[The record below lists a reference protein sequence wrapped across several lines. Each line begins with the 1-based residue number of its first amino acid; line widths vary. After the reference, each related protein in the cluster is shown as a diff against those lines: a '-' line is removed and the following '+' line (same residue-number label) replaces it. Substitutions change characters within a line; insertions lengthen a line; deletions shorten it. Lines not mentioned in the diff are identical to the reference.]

1 MLNLI
6 LGVDWVANQNRI
18 LSMIAED
25 VAQEREG
32 RILLVPELMSHN
44 TERRLCE
51 TAGDTASRFAEVLS
65 FTRLA
70 RRVSDRIGCAMDD
83 CLDDGGR
90 IVAMAAAVQAVG
102 SRLKAYAAVGTKP
115 EFLVGLVDAVD
126 EFKRCCIN
134 PADLS
139 DASKNTQGSLAQ
151 KLEELALV
159 YESYDGVCL
168 HGKKDPRDQM
178 QWLLDALRDCS
189 YGEDH
194 VFYVDG
200 FPDFTRQN
208 LAVLEHLIRVSSNVT
223 VSLCCDDVSSPKLA
237 FEKAGQTA
245 AELIRIAKRLG
256 VKVEFEYVPASNQNV
271 TGVYSSLFQ
280 GAFSKKPNNISLFRS
295 ESVYQ
300 ECLQVTQ
307 RIKKL
312 IAGGCRYR
320 DIGILCGNISAYR
333 NVLTTVLQ
341 RAEIPGYLSGTDSIL
356 EMPMISTVIAAIDTA
371 MSGFDQ
377 KDVLRYL
384 KTPCS
389 PLGADICDRIEN
401 YAIKWGI
408 SGSAWLHDW
417 TYHPCELGGKWTEE
431 STSLLRELN
440 TSRTLAVQPLAN
452 LRDGLKKA
460 KNIAQQVQAL
470 YQFFEDISLADTL
483 QHMAEEY
490 AEEDNRT
497 AQIFDQLWEIIVSA
511 LEQLHE
517 TVGQCV
523 WDPDVF
529 SRLFRLLLSRYSVG
543 TIPATL
549 DSVTI
554 GSVSAMR
561 CEQVKHLFVMGALE
575 GSFPAFSNVAGVL
588 TDSERTELRTMGL
601 PLTGGAIDGFQ
612 IELSEIYGAF
622 NGTTET
628 VTVSCP
634 AGQPS
639 FVYERLRKLA
649 GCVEES
655 ETDPFSQILN
665 QSSAAAFLVRENNHD
680 LAEQLGLSEAYDTI
694 RRKIDYKL
702 GKISFDSVKKLY
714 GKKLRLSA
722 SKVDLQRK
730 CRFSYLLRYGLQLEE
745 RKPITVDPAEFGTYV
760 HYVLEKTVGEVM
772 EQGGFNAV
780 SLEKTLEIARLHGQ
794 SYAQSRFAELGS
806 ERTNYLF
813 KRNDQELD
821 KVVEDLWDELHIS
834 AFLPKFMELGFDVGE
849 AMAPIE
855 IPGSEMDGVLRGF
868 VDRVDIWNM
877 DGKNY
882 FRVVDYKTG
891 KKSFDYCDVLNGVGL
906 QMLLYLFALQ
916 ENGQNLIGENAVP
929 AGVQY
934 FPARARYLSLK
945 GMPDESSVQKARKD
959 ELKRKG
965 LILANDDVIHAMEPL
980 DSPYRLSYSRT
991 KEGSLSGD
999 VASEWDL
1006 QQLKK
1011 FVFGVLRK
1019 VVDEIASGVIDPNPS
1034 YRDERDNSCM
1044 YCPYSKVCHKESVE
1058 GFRYF
1063 KGVNANEF
1071 WESIR
1076 KECGNHD

>member
-25 VAQEREG
+25 VAQERDG

-51 TAGDTASRFAEVLS
+51 AAGDTASRFAEVLS
-65 FTRLA
+65 FTRLV
-70 RRVSDRIGCAMDD
+70 RRVSDQIGYATED

-126 EFKRCCIN
+126 EFKRCCIS

-139 DASKNTQGSLAQ
+139 KASQNTQGSLAQ

-223 VSLCCDDVSSPKLA
+223 VSLCCDEVSSSKLA

-245 AELIRIAKRLG
+245 AEFLRIARRLG
-256 VKVEFEYVPASNQNV
+256 VEVSVEYVPALNARV
-271 TGVYSSLFQ
+271 TDVCSKLFE
-280 GAFSKKPNNISLFRS
+280 GTFTKKPENITLFRS
-295 ESVYQ
+295 ASVYQ
-300 ECLQVTQ
+300 ETLQVAQ
-307 RIKKL
+307 RIKQL
-312 IAGGCRYR
+312 IADGCRYR

-333 NVLTTVLQ
+333 NVLATVLQ

-356 EMPMISTVIAAIDTA
+356 EKPMISTVIAAIDTA

-389 PLGADICDRIEN
+389 PLGADICDKIEN
-401 YAIKWGI
+401 YVIKWGI
-408 SGSAWLHDW
+408 SGNGWLQNW
-417 TYHPCELGGKWTEE
+417 TYHPYELGGKWNEE
-431 STSLLRELN
+431 TTDLLYELN
-440 TSRTLAVQPLAN
+440 AARSLAMQPLAD
-452 LRDGLKKA
+452 LRDGLKKSR
-460 KNIAQQVQAL
+460 NIAQQVQAL
-470 YQFFEDISLADTL
+470 YRFFEDISLAEKL
-483 QHMAEEY
+483 QNIAEEY
-490 AEEDNRT
+490 SDADNRT
-497 AQIFDQLWEIIVSA
+497 AQIFNQLWEILVSA

-523 WDPDVF
+523 WEPDVF
-529 SRLFRLLLSRYSVG
+529 SRLFRLLLSQYSVG

-549 DSVTI
+549 DSVTV

-561 CEQVKHLFVMGALE
+561 CEQLKHLFVMGATE
-575 GSFPAFSNVAGVL
+575 GSFPAFGGVTGVL
-588 TDSERTELRTMGL
+588 TDSERTELRTLGL
-601 PLTGGAIDGFQ
+601 PLTGGAIDGLQ

-628 VTVSCP
+628 ITVSCP

-639 FVYERLRKLA
+639 FVYERLRKFA
-649 GCVEES
+649 GCTENT
-655 ETDPFSQILN
+655 ETDTFSQILN
-665 QSSAAAFLVRENNHD
+665 PSSAAAFLVRENRYD
-680 LAEQLGLSEAYDTI
+680 IAQRLDLSETYNAI
-694 RRKIDYKL
+694 RKKISHKL
-702 GKISFDSVKKLY
+702 GVISFDSVKKLY

-760 HYVLEKTVGEVM
+760 HYVLEKTVADVM
-772 EQGGFNAV
+772 ELGGFASV
-780 SLEKTLEIARLHGQ
+780 SLEKTTEIARCHGQ
-794 SYAQSRFAELGS
+794 AYAKSRFAELDS
-806 ERTNYLF
+806 ERMTYLF

-855 IPGSEMDGVLRGF
+855 IQGTQMDGVLRGF
-868 VDRVDIWNM
+868 VDRVDIWNTEK
-877 DGKNY
+877 KNY

-916 ENGQNLIGENAVP
+916 ENGQELIGENATP

-934 FPARARYLSLK
+934 FPARAGYLSLK
-945 GMPDESSVQKARKD
+945 GVPDEESARKARKD

-965 LILANDDVIHAMEPL
+965 LILANEDVIHAMEPL
-980 DSPYRLSYSRT
+980 DSPYRLSCSRT
-991 KEGSLSGD
+991 KKGSLSGD
-999 VASEWDL
+999 VASEGDL
-1006 QQLKK
+1006 QQLKTY
-1011 FVFGVLRK
+1011 VFHVLRK
-1019 VVDEIASGVIDPNPS
+1019 VVDEIASGVVEPNPS
-1034 YRDERDNSCM
+1034 YRDERDNSCV
-1044 YCPYSKVCHKESVE
+1044 YCPYSQICHKESVE

-1063 KGVNANEF
+1063 KSVNAGEF
-1071 WESIR
+1071 WETVK
-1076 KECGNHD
+1076 KECGDRG